1 MINIA
6 SIFAKSPFKP
16 LRDHMDKVVESVIP
30 LNDFFEALFQQDYSK
45 LEKIQQQVIQAENEA
60 DSIKNEVRNNL
71 PRNIFMPINRRD
83 LLEMLDMQDSIADV
97 AQDIVILLN
106 IRNMKLPEELSQDV
120 IQFVKKSQDVC
131 YLARGLTQEFGDVIE
146 SGFGRHEIKKLLQMI
161 DNVSIAE
168 TEADNLE
175 DALVRRLYEVEEKM
189 NVRKILGFTN
199 VSIRTN
205 NEVAFSDKA
214 LYNKNTGICKLF
226 GNVKLQKG
234 SSFLTGDYAEV
245 DMNKGISKL
254 LPAPNL
260 DNFNENRVR
269 ALIDKTENYETNKP
283 N

>member
-1 MINIA
+1 MINIS

-60 DSIKNEVRNNL
+60 DSIKNEVRNHL

-106 IRNMKLPEELSQDV
+106 IRRMNLTKELGQDV
-120 IQFVKKSQDVC
+120 IHFVKKSQDVC

-146 SGFGRHEIKKLLQMI
+146 SGFGQHEIKKLLEMI

-175 DALVRRLYEVEEKM
+175 EALFQRLYEVEEKM
-189 NVRKILGFTN
+189 NSVDVIFWYKIFELIGD
-199 VSIRTN
+199 I
-205 NEVAFSDKA
+205 ADFSK
-214 LYNKNTGICKLF
+214 KTGNRLRLMI
-226 GNVKLQKG
+226 
-234 SSFLTGDYAEV
+234 A
-245 DMNKGISKL
+245 SK
-254 LPAPNL
+254 
-260 DNFNENRVR
+260 
-269 ALIDKTENYETNKP
+269 
-283 N
+283 

>member
-16 LRDHMDKVVESVIP
+16 LREHMDKVVESVVP
-30 LNDFFEALFQQDYSK
+30 LNDFFEALFQEDYSK
-45 LEKIQQQVIQAENEA
+45 VEKIQQQVIQAEKEA
-60 DSIKNEVRNNL
+60 DSIKNEVRNHL

-106 IRNMKLPEELSQDV
+106 IRRMSLTKELCQDV
-120 IQFVKKSQDVC
+120 IHFVKKSQDVC

-189 NVRKILGFTN
+189 NSIDAVFWYKIFELIGD
-199 VSIRTN
+199 I
-205 NEVAFSDKA
+205 ADFSK
-214 LYNKNTGICKLF
+214 KTGNRLRLMI
-226 GNVKLQKG
+226 
-234 SSFLTGDYAEV
+234 A
-245 DMNKGISKL
+245 SK
-254 LPAPNL
+254 
-260 DNFNENRVR
+260 
-269 ALIDKTENYETNKP
+269 
-283 N
+283 

>member
-16 LRDHMDKVVESVIP
+16 LREHMDKVVESVVP
-30 LNDFFEALFQQDYSK
+30 LNDFFEALFQEDYSK
-45 LEKIQQQVIQAENEA
+45 VEKIQQQVIQAEKEA

-106 IRNMKLPEELSQDV
+106 IRRMSLTKELGQDV
-120 IQFVKKSQDVC
+120 IHFVKKSQDVC

-146 SGFGRHEIKKLLQMI
+146 SGFGRHEIKKLLEMI

-189 NVRKILGFTN
+189 NSVDAVFWYKIFELIGD
-199 VSIRTN
+199 I
-205 NEVAFSDKA
+205 ADFSK
-214 LYNKNTGICKLF
+214 KTGNRLRLMI
-226 GNVKLQKG
+226 
-234 SSFLTGDYAEV
+234 A
-245 DMNKGISKL
+245 SK
-254 LPAPNL
+254 
-260 DNFNENRVR
+260 
-269 ALIDKTENYETNKP
+269 
-283 N
+283 

>member
-16 LRDHMDKVVESVIP
+16 LRDHMDKVVESVVP
-30 LNDFFEALFQQDYSK
+30 LNDFFEALFQEDYSK
-45 LEKIQQQVIQAENEA
+45 VEKIQQQVIQAEKEA

-71 PRNIFMPINRRD
+71 PLNIFMPINRRD

-106 IRNMKLPEELSQDV
+106 IRRMNLTKELGQDV
-120 IQFVKKSQDVC
+120 IHFVKKSQDVC

-146 SGFGRHEIKKLLQMI
+146 SGFGRHEIKKLLEMI

-189 NVRKILGFTN
+189 NSVDAVFWYKIFELIGD
-199 VSIRTN
+199 I
-205 NEVAFSDKA
+205 ADFSK
-214 LYNKNTGICKLF
+214 KTGNRLRLMI
-226 GNVKLQKG
+226 
-234 SSFLTGDYAEV
+234 A
-245 DMNKGISKL
+245 SK
-254 LPAPNL
+254 
-260 DNFNENRVR
+260 
-269 ALIDKTENYETNKP
+269 
-283 N
+283 

>member
-1 MINIA
+1 MINIS

-45 LEKIQQQVIQAENEA
+45 LEKIQKQVIQAENEA

-106 IRNMKLPEELSQDV
+106 IRKMKIPDELSQDV

-131 YLARGLTQEFGDVIE
+131 YLARDLTQEFGDVIE
-146 SGFGRHEIKKLLQMI
+146 SGFGRHEIKKLLEMI

-175 DALVRRLYEVEEKM
+175 DTLVGRLYEVEEKI
-189 NVRKILGFTN
+189 NSR
-199 VSIRTN
+199 
-205 NEVAFSDKA
+205 
-214 LYNKNTGICKLF
+214 
-226 GNVKLQKG
+226 
-234 SSFLTGDYAEV
+234 
-245 DMNKGISKL
+245 
-254 LPAPNL
+254 
-260 DNFNENRVR
+260 
-269 ALIDKTENYETNKP
+269 
-283 N
+283 